1 MSEQTP
7 WHLQPIAALDTETT
21 GLSADQGDR
30 IVEIGVVQFD
40 QGEKVDTWGSLIDPE
55 CPLPKDTTRITG
67 IRPEDIVG
75 QPTFSQVA
83 DEFLRRIEGRLLVAY
98 NASFDRAFVLEELG
112 RASKSLPGGAIWLD
126 PFILAK
132 EIQRGQGNMKL
143 VTVAKRLGI
152 DLDAAHRAT
161 ADAEC
166 AGKVLFALAADLP
179 GELAELV
186 DLQERWEAKQ
196 HAERAVWRAR
206 RPHGAAQQV
215 MQYFDGHGPKNSLG
229 PRYPHSDETD
239 PVRHMF
245 LRGTGRC

>member
-1 MSEQTP
+1 MSGSTP
-7 WHLQPIAALDTETT
+7 WHLQPIAVLDTETT

-30 IVEIGVVQFD
+30 VVEIGVARFD
-40 QGEKVDTWGSLIDPE
+40 KGESVDTWGSLVDPE

-67 IRPEDIVG
+67 IRPEDIAG
-75 QPTFSQVA
+75 QPTFAAVA
-83 DEFLRRIEGRLLVAY
+83 DEFLGRIEGRLLVAY
-98 NASFDRAFVLEELG
+98 NAAFDRAFIIEELA
-112 RASKSLPGGAIWLD
+112 RAGKSLPDGSVWID
-126 PFILAK
+126 PLVFAK

-152 DLDAAHRAT
+152 ELDAAHRAT

-166 AGKVLFALAADLP
+166 TGKVLLALAGDLP
-179 GELAELV
+179 DTLDELI

-196 HAERAVWRAR
+196 NAERAAWRSR
-206 RPHGAAQQV
+206 RPRGATQQV
-215 MQYFDGHGPKNSLG
+215 MQDFDGPKNSLG